1 MHRAV
6 RRWDAGVPRAPRVFA
21 YNPGVAAVPPLAP
34 LPASAALDAAQ
45 DALDHVR
52 RHLFPFDF
60 KRWLTLGFLAF
71 LDQCGRGFGSQF
83 PGGPGGT
90 GGGDGNGGG
99 PDVEAGLAW
108 LAAHVVLVSVV
119 AAIVLAF
126 VVAVLAVLLWVN
138 SRGVFMYL
146 DNVATGRA
154 EVARPWREHAHH
166 ASSYFAWSFGL
177 NAATLTAVLLLMAG
191 MAAAALLMMRGP
203 AHTQALGVV
212 VIVGLVL
219 VLLAVAALSALVSV
233 ALRDFAAPLQMAT
246 GAACGDALRLFG
258 ALLRAN
264 KGLFALYLLLKV
276 CFTMVLAVVVLVV
289 GCCTCCCGFVP
300 VITQTILQPG
310 FYFERAWSLHLLR
323 RLGYVLPPPT
333 GTGDSFNPAGPDVL
347 PPPDALTV

>member
-1 MHRAV
+1 M
-6 RRWDAGVPRAPRVFA
+6 
-21 YNPGVAAVPPLAP
+21 AAVPPLAP
-34 LPASAALDAAQ
+34 LPVSAALDAAQ
-45 DALDHVR
+45 DAVDHAR

-90 GGGDGNGGG
+90 GGGGNGNGGA
-99 PDVEAGLAW
+99 DVEAGLAW
-108 LAAHVVLVSVV
+108 LAAHVVIVSI
-119 AAIVLAF
+119 AAAVVLAF
-126 VVAVLAVLLWVN
+126 VVALLAVTLWVN

-154 EVARPWREHAHH
+154 DVGRPWREHAGH

-177 NAATLTAVLLLMAG
+177 NLATLTAVLLVVAG
-191 MAAAALLMMRGP
+191 IAAASLSMLRGHV
-203 AHTQALGVV
+203 HTQALGIA
-212 VIVGLVL
+212 VIVGLVF
-219 VLLAVAALSALVSV
+219 VLLAVIAVSALVSV

-246 GAACGDALRLFG
+246 GADCGAALRLFG

-276 CFTMVLAVVVLVV
+276 CFSMALAVVVLIV

-310 FYFERAWSLHLLR
+310 FYFERAWSVHLLR
-323 RLGYVLPPPT
+323 RLGYVLPDPR
-333 GTGDSFNPAGPDVL
+333 GAA
-347 PPPDALTV
+347 PDALRV